1 MPVHAPKKIEKRIHG
16 TMAPD
21 AIDEKIFVDTKPT
34 SVFVIEVSAIC
45 AVEAVVPISIPSPGW
60 TKRPKP
66 SPRKA
71 DNKVKTT
78 MLANT
83 TKPIFPDPF
92 PPSPAM
98 APATAVMTS
107 TTTDIWIK
115 LIKISPM
122 NFKFVA
128 HGPTTEPKIMPATV
142 AMMIHMVKESPD
154 LPFIISL
161 PFPKLSF
168 V

>member
-1 MPVHAPKKIEKRIHG
+1 MLYIWKRLY
-16 TMAPD
+16 
-21 AIDEKIFVDTKPT
+21 T

-98 APATAVMTS
+98 APATAVMTN

-142 AMMIHMVKESPD
+142 AMMIHRVCQVKCV
-154 LPFIISL
+154 
-161 PFPKLSF
+161 SF
-168 V
+168 FRYHKRRCVTSDCWL